1 MRGCPRKDERRPD
14 NSLFSIFMRDFI
26 ETETLLPL
34 RRHSRSRRIKQRPAI
49 APPMTDSR
57 DRSAQ
62 ASEHNRGP
70 MRGCP
75 RNKRPRNRSDERVS
89 PKQTPE
95 TNTKHRRASKRMDQR
110 GSKNRDP
117 LREKRRASSRH
128 DLHRDRKNAHQLAFR
143 DRAEAPGRQR
153 KKTEPVQSL
162 NSQLSRL
169 HSLCR
174 LISLRKPLAG
184 GELARQEN
192 AIECSSVATRWARL
206 DWCRCCNQS

>member
-1 MRGCPRKDERRPD
+1 
-14 NSLFSIFMRDFI
+14 MRDFV
-26 ETETLLPL
+26 ETEALLP
-34 RRHSRSRRIKQRPAI
+34 RCRHSRSRRIKQRPAI

-75 RNKRPRNRSDERVS
+75 RNKRPRNKRPMRGCLRNRSDERVS

-184 GELARQEN
+184 GEHARQEN